1 LNLYRLQVLTY
12 RVVAFNR
19 EERAMDGHTTQ
30 TSLAAAPSRS
40 EVVPSAGKAGWAAA
54 GGILGALA
62 ASSCCIL
69 PLALFV
75 LGISGAWIG
84 NLTALAPYQ
93 PIFFAA
99 TAGCLGVGY
108 YLVYRQPT
116 AVCAD
121 GSCTR
126 PLPKRG
132 VKAALWAAT
141 ALVLAAVAFDYLAP
155 VLLGA

>member
-1 LNLYRLQVLTY
+1 
-12 RVVAFNR
+12 
-19 EERAMDGHTTQ
+19 M
-30 TSLAAAPSRS
+30 TSSTAVPSRNKAL
-40 EVVPSAGKAGWAAA
+40 PSLGKARWAAT

-69 PLALFV
+69 PLALSM

-93 PIFFAA
+93 PSFFAA
-99 TAGCLGVGY
+99 TAGSLGVGY
-108 YLVYRQPT
+108 YLAYRQPK
-116 AVCAD
+116 AACAD
-121 GSCTR
+121 GSCAL
-126 PLPKRG
+126 PLRKRG
-132 VKAALWAAT
+132 VKVVLWAAT

>member
-1 LNLYRLQVLTY
+1 MGGY
-12 RVVAFNR
+12 
-19 EERAMDGHTTQ
+19 TTQ
-30 TSLAAAPSRS
+30 TRLAAEASRS
-40 EVVPSAGKAGWAAA
+40 EVAPSTGKARWAAA

-69 PLALFV
+69 PLALFM

-108 YLVYRQPT
+108 YLVYRQPK

-132 VKAALWAAT
+132 VKAVLWAAT
-141 ALVLAAVAFDYLAP
+141 VLVLAAVAFDYLAP

>member
-1 LNLYRLQVLTY
+1 
-12 RVVAFNR
+12 
-19 EERAMDGHTTQ
+19 MDGYTTQ
-30 TSLAAAPSRS
+30 ANLAAAPSRS
-40 EVVPSAGKAGWAAA
+40 EVAPPAGKAGWAAV
-54 GGILGALA
+54 GGVLGALA

-69 PLALFV
+69 PLALFM

-93 PIFFAA
+93 PIFFGA
-99 TAGCLGVGY
+99 TAGFLGVGY

-121 GSCTR
+121 GTCVR
-126 PLPKRG
+126 PLPNRS
-132 VKAALWAAT
+132 VKAVLWAAT
-141 ALVLAAVAFDYLAP
+141 ALALAAAAFDCFAP

>member
-1 LNLYRLQVLTY
+1 METRL
-12 RVVAFNR
+12 
-19 EERAMDGHTTQ
+19 
-30 TSLAAAPSRS
+30 SAAPSRRD
-40 EVVPSAGKAGWAAA
+40 VAPSTGKAGLGAA

-62 ASSCCIL
+62 ASSCCML
-69 PLALFV
+69 PLALSM

-99 TAGCLGVGY
+99 TAGFLGVGY
-108 YLVYRQPT
+108 YFVYCQPK

-121 GSCTR
+121 GTCVR
-126 PLPKRG
+126 PLPNRS
-132 VKAALWAAT
+132 VKAVLWAAT
-141 ALVLAAVAFDYLAP
+141 AVALAAAAFDCFAP

>member
-1 LNLYRLQVLTY
+1 
-12 RVVAFNR
+12 
-19 EERAMDGHTTQ
+19 MDGYTTQ
-30 TSLAAAPSRS
+30 TSLSAAPSRS
-40 EVVPSAGKAGWAAA
+40 EVAPSAGKAGWAAA

-69 PLALFV
+69 PLALFT

-93 PIFFAA
+93 PIFFAV
-99 TAGCLGVGY
+99 TAGCLGGGY
-108 YLVYRQPT
+108 YLVYRQPK

-121 GSCTR
+121 GTCAR

-132 VKAALWAAT
+132 VKAVLWAAT

>member
-1 LNLYRLQVLTY
+1 
-12 RVVAFNR
+12 
-19 EERAMDGHTTQ
+19 MDGYPRKR
-30 TSLAAAPSRS
+30 SLSAAPSRS
-40 EVVPSAGKAGWAAA
+40 EVAPSAGKAGWVAA

-69 PLALFV
+69 PLALFM

-93 PIFFAA
+93 PIFFAT

-108 YLVYRQPT
+108 YLVYRQPK

-121 GSCTR
+121 GSCAR

-132 VKAALWAAT
+132 VKAVLWAAT

-155 VLLGA
+155 GLLGA

>member
-1 LNLYRLQVLTY
+1 
-12 RVVAFNR
+12 
-19 EERAMDGHTTQ
+19 MDGDTTQ
-30 TSLAAAPSRS
+30 ANLAAAASRS
-40 EVVPSAGKAGWAAA
+40 EVAPSAGKARWAAA

-69 PLALFV
+69 PLALFM

-108 YLVYRQPT
+108 YLVYRQPK

-126 PLPKRG
+126 PLSKRG

-141 ALVLAAVAFDYLAP
+141 MLVLAAVAFDYLAP

>member
-1 LNLYRLQVLTY
+1 
-12 RVVAFNR
+12 
-19 EERAMDGHTTQ
+19 MDGYTTQ
-30 TSLAAAPSRS
+30 TSLSAAPSRS
-40 EVVPSAGKAGWAAA
+40 EVAPSAGKAGWVAA

-69 PLALFV
+69 PLALFM

-93 PIFFAA
+93 PIFFAT

-108 YLVYRQPT
+108 YLVYRQPR

-121 GSCTR
+121 GTCAR
-126 PLPKRG
+126 PLPKRS
-132 VKAALWAAT
+132 VKAVLWAAT
-141 ALVLAAVAFDYLAP
+141 ALVLAAVDYLAP
-155 VLLGA
+155 ALLGA